1 LLIINFG
8 ENKIIE
14 KLHPS
19 TFNDLINSEEID
31 FHSNKIKELDPCLVA
46 SLNRLKK
53 IHFGFNR
60 LKPIHS
66 STFNGL
72 ARRNSF
78 ILK

>member
-8 ENKIIE
+8 ENKIIK

-19 TFNDLINSEEID
+19 TFNDLINLEEIG
-31 FHSNKIKELDPCLVA
+31 FHSNKIEELDPSLFA

-60 LKPIHS
+60 LKSIHS
-66 STFNGL
+66 STFNRCACSIQNL
-72 ARRNSF
+72 N
-78 ILK
+78 

>member
-8 ENKIIE
+8 ENKIIK

-19 TFNDLINSEEID
+19 KFNDLINLEEID
-31 FHSNKIKELDPCLVA
+31 FHSNKIEELEPNLFA

-53 IHFGFNR
+53 IHFGFDR
-60 LKPIHS
+60 LKSIHS

-72 ARRNSF
+72 AGRYSF
-78 ILK
+78 IL